1 MNVEHVESLLPRFL
15 SGGLDE
21 SVAAQVEDHLGTCSL
36 CAEFRDELIGRGSSP
51 EELQRALRHRVGK
64 FSVYS
69 GDIAELFAVS
79 QERAR
84 EFLVDLEAGKGWISA
99 GTGAEMMWAPRVG
112 QSLCVVLRG
121 VPGVTFPTHRHAGEE
136 RTFVLQGGFR
146 EDDGNELWR
155 GMRLLKPPGSEHS
168 VTVLD
173 GPPCVAALRMDGR
186 VAF

>member
-1 MNVEHVESLLPRFL
+1 MESLLPRFL

-21 SVAAQVEDHLGTCSL
+21 GAAAQVEDHLGACPL
-36 CAEFRDELIGRGSSP
+36 CAEVRDDLAREGSNL
-51 EELQRALRHRVGK
+51 EQLQRALRQRVGK
-64 FSVYS
+64 FAVYS
-69 GDIAELFAVS
+69 ADIAELFGIS

-84 EFLVDLEAGKGWISA
+84 EFLRELESGRGWISA

-112 QSLCVVLRG
+112 VSQSLCVVLRG

-136 RTFVLQGGFR
+136 RTLVLQGGFK
-146 EDDGNELWR
+146 EDDGTELWR

-168 VTVLD
+168 VTVLE
-173 GPPCVAALRMDGR
+173 GPPCVAALRMDGH